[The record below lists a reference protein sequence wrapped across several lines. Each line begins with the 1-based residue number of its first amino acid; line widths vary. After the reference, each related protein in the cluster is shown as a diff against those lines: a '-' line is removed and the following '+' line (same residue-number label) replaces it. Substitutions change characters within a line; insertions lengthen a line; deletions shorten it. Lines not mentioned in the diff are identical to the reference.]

1 MGNNPSQPENIAPN
15 YQLMRDEAMKIF
27 NLRVKSYSYA
37 HHGAYNEYVD
47 LCRAQ
52 YELDCMPKNLRQ
64 GSNYTEKCD
73 NWGNRIH

>member
-47 LCRAQ
+47 
-52 YELDCMPKNLRQ
+52 YYYTKSNNNINSNGPK
-64 GSNYTEKCD
+64 
-73 NWGNRIH
+73 